1 MDMLKRYIFAI
12 TTLLM
17 LPSAA
22 WAEVNVSTFAE
33 LQTAILSGS
42 EAVINITA
50 DITNASELTINRNV
64 TINGNGHTIRVA
76 TPYLNEDGTVA
87 AGASSGGVF
96 TINSGCTVTLTNMTI
111 MGGTCSNTSAAINNY
126 GILTLDHITMIRCNR
141 GLYNYGANA
150 VAVLTNCVLIRN
162 AAAYGGGL
170 LNEAGKLLMD
180 CCSFSENC
188 SQQSGGGAAE
198 NKSGGIM
205 YLNNVTM
212 SNNYC
217 SEKGALNNYAAN
229 ASNQSTMYVMNSTI
243 TGNVT
248 RDQFGAIARN
258 GTNGKVYVVNSIITD
273 NYYSNGEA
281 WGQNDV
287 TDGNYYNCVV
297 KHHSGGSLDDCVY
310 TTSENVFQ
318 GYTDSGIYTTAG
330 TTNPFDHTTLV
341 PTESGQYVAP
351 ISPDGPA
358 ASGGTLTYFNYTIDT
373 STSPASLVVSMSYDK
388 DGVNT
393 SLGGLPTSDNLVTTN
408 QDGTPRAT
416 TAPIPIGSAE
426 LSSPVTAYYTV
437 SKGSYSN
444 GTMTGVSMYGDSYA
458 SGTNITVTAT
468 PNSGYVLAGWD
479 LNGSIRSTDN
489 PYTFALNEN
498 TVVTPVFSSASTTI
512 VCSIEDYEG
521 QYDGN
526 PHSISVHVTTPGSGY
541 NITYSATEG
550 GSYTTTNPTYT
561 DIGTYTV
568 YFKIQAAGYTD
579 FSGSAIVKITQTITA
594 TDITVTDFVYN
605 ASAQNTMNALTVAY
619 NGNLI
624 PNTNYIV
631 EPATVTEPG
640 IYTLTITGRNN
651 FTGVTMAL
659 LKVTKNM
666 EDYSDDIK
674 ISASGINNNTPIST
688 QIYKG
693 ASIHPTFYVY
703 DKERLLTKDV
713 DYTISYDENNTEGV
727 TAGTITINGVGI
739 YTGTKEFNFAI
750 INEYFTE
757 DNTDGVTISYHAT
770 SGTTASVGHEAPGAA
785 IAPTTTGVV
794 VPTTITHAGLTFQ
807 VTGIDDGAFKGCS
820 VLRYIDFSEITGYT
834 PSTLERTV
842 VAAPFYGVPKQT
854 LVYLNGTN
862 IKGENY
868 IYKVGADDYR
878 CDVFKIYD
886 DISGS
891 QTGFT
896 EDAGYKWSFENI
908 HSFKAKNI
916 VNTRKMKADQHYTIC
931 LPYDLSIPADTKA
944 YTLKGANTANT
955 LIGFEEWTG
964 VLTKYTPYVLILS
977 EAGQLLNVTNGT
989 VEEFP
994 GTAYTEATQLGG
1006 VSAGSFTMYGT
1017 MRYMDG
1023 ADANG
1028 LYIMQGK
1035 DAISGVCTWKLI
1047 QDANGSYT
1055 DATNKYCVLPMRA
1068 YISHSGSPARQYLG
1082 ATFTDANGETTV
1094 VEQLQ
1099 VDGDS
1104 DDEALYDLMGRR
1116 IRSSFSTPKKGIYIS
1131 KGHKVVR

>member
-388 DGVNT
+388 GGVNT
-393 SLGGLPTSDNLVTTN
+393 SLGGLPTSNNLVTTN
-408 QDGTPRAT
+408 QDGTLRRTTA

-426 LSSPVTAYYTV
+426 SSVTAYYTV
-437 SKGSYSN
+437 RQGSYSN
-444 GTMTGVSMYGDSYA
+444 GTMTGVSKYGDSYA
-458 SGTNITVTAT
+458 SGTSITVTAT
-468 PNSGYVLAGWD
+468 PASGYVFAGWN
-479 LNGSIRSTDN
+479 LNGSIHSTVN
-489 PYTFALNEN
+489 PYTFTLTEN
-498 TVVTPVFSSASTTI
+498 TVVYPVFYPTMT
-512 VCSIEDYEG
+512 CSITGYEG

-526 PHSISVHVTTPGSGY
+526 PHSISVNVSKPASGY
-541 NITYSATEG
+541 TITYSTDG
-550 GSYTTTNPTYT
+550 TNYSSTNPSYQE
-561 DIGTYTV
+561 IGTYTV
-568 YFKIQAAGYTD
+568 YFKIQAAGYAGY
-579 FSGSAIVKITQTITA
+579 SGSAIVKITQTITV
-594 TDITVTDFVYN
+594 TDITVVDIAYDGT
-605 ASAQNTMNALTVAY
+605 AKNTIDAVTVEY
-619 NGNLI
+619 NGNI
-624 PNTNYIV
+624 ISNANYIV
-631 EPATVTEPG
+631 EPATVTELG
-640 IYTLTITGRNN
+640 IYTLIIKGRNN
-651 FTGVTMAL
+651 FTGATMAL
-659 LKVTKNM
+659 LKVTKDM
-666 EDYSDDIK
+666 STYSNDFT
-674 ISASGINNNTPIST
+674 ISSSIENNTPIPT

-703 DKERLLTKDV
+703 DKDKLLTPTV
-713 DYTISYDENNTEGV
+713 DYTVSYGANNTEGS
-727 TAGTITINGVGI
+727 TAGSIIITGAGV
-739 YTGTKEFNFAI
+739 YTGSKVFNFAI

-757 DNTDGVTISYHAT
+757 DNTDGITISYHAT
-770 SGTTASVGHEAPGAA
+770 SATTVSVGTKTHSNA
-785 IAPTTTGVV
+785 IDPNTTGVV
-794 VPTTITHAGLTFQ
+794 IPNSITHLSFPFL
-807 VTGIDDGAFKGCS
+807 VTGIDDDAFTGCS
-820 VLRYIDFSEITGYT
+820 VLRYIDLSEITGYT
-834 PSTLERTV
+834 PGTLERTV
-842 VAAPFYGVPKQT
+842 AAAPFYDVPKQT
-854 LVYLNGTN
+854 LVYLNGTSV
-862 IKGENY
+862 KGENY
-868 IYKVGADDYR
+868 VYKVGDGDFR
-878 CDVFKIYD
+878 CDVFKVYD

-896 EDAGYKWSFENI
+896 ETNGYEWIFENI
-908 HSFKAKNI
+908 HPFTAKSI
-916 VNTRKMKADQHYTIC
+916 VNTRKLKAGQHYTVC
-931 LPYDLSIPADTKA
+931 LPYDLPIPAGMKA
-944 YTLKGANTANT
+944 YTLNGTNTANT
-955 LIGFEEWTG
+955 IIGFKEVTIG
-964 VLTKYTPYVLILS
+964 TLTKYKPYVLIASEVGLS
-977 EAGQLLNVTNGT
+977 LSTMNAAVPAFPAGL
-989 VEEFP
+989 
-994 GTAYTEATQLGG
+994 ADAAQLGAE
-1006 VSAGSFTMYGT
+1006 SAGSFTMYGT
-1017 MRYMDG
+1017 MRYISG
-1023 ADANG
+1023 SSATNAT
-1028 LYIMQGK
+1028 YIMQGK
-1035 DAISGVCTWKLI
+1035 DAQGVCQWKRVTGG
-1047 QDANGSYT
+1047 DYT
-1055 DATNKYCVLPMRA
+1055 DGSNKACVLPMRA
-1068 YISHSGSPARQYLG
+1068 YIIGPAVSSGARQRIS
-1082 ATFTDANGETTV
+1082 AVFTNSDGSETAFGDLRINADDADHTEVYDLQGRRVSYPSKRGVYIRNGRKIV
-1094 VEQLQ
+1094 VE
-1099 VDGDS
+1099 
-1104 DDEALYDLMGRR
+1104 
-1116 IRSSFSTPKKGIYIS
+1116 
-1131 KGHKVVR
+1131 